1 MILPILYLSGV
12 SIHDYVI
19 SFIELSN
26 LHPLLVS
33 VASSLLAILGAQIVI
48 RRAEIVSTIQAVAA
62 K

>member
-12 SIHDYVI
+12 SIDDYVI
-19 SFIELSN
+19 SFIEFSN